1 MKKYLVDIVITNK
14 DTFNT
19 ENIEKVFVN
28 RNDAVEY
35 REEVLDNLPRN
46 CYSHWAKV
54 FTVIKCS
61 CGEEVIC
68 SNFTNTC
75 DNCESDYNFNGSLL
89 ASREQWGEETGESWM
104 ECY

>member
-14 DTFNT
+14 DTFDT

-28 RNDAVEY
+28 KNDAIEY
-35 REEVLDNLPRN
+35 REEVLNSLPSN

-54 FTVIKCS
+54 FTLVTCH